1 VSSVKMAAFNKVARN
16 VLQKSPNDVV
26 LLSAVRSPISR
37 SFKGGYKD
45 CHPEDILMPV
55 RINAARD
62 MAKADPYQ
70 VMKAAVQ
77 RAQIQPGDV
86 NDALI
91 GNVLAE
97 LGFAKTGRMALNH
110 AGFPNST
117 TFHTVNR
124 QCSSS
129 LQAITHLSHAIMV
142 GQIDVGLAGGVE
154 SMSRNYGSRGVP
166 ADVSPTLL
174 GSPVKDARDCLMPMG
189 ITSENVAER
198 YNIDRESQDK
208 YAVQSHG
215 RASRAQKEGRFD
227 WEITR
232 VTVPRLD
239 EATGQLSGYEV
250 TKDDGIRHGLTFEKV
265 STLKPVFG
273 ENGKSTAGNSS
284 QISDGASS
292 TILARRSWAEE
303 RGLKPLGRFVGTQV
317 KGCAPDEMGIGPIYA
332 IPALLKWC
340 GIEMKDVDVMELN
353 EAFASQTIACI
364 RELGLDEEK
373 VNPNGGAI
381 ALGHPTGA
389 TGARQTATLFAE
401 LRRQDKEMG
410 IVSMCAS
417 TGQGVASLFIRE

>member
-1 VSSVKMAAFNKVARN
+1 MTMSNRVARS

-26 LLSAVRSPISR
+26 LLSAVRTPITR
-37 SFKGGYKD
+37 SFKGGFKD
-45 CHPEDILMPV
+45 AWPEEILMP
-55 RINAARD
+55 A
-62 MAKADPYQ
+62 
-70 VMKAAVQ
+70 MKAAVQ
-77 RAQIQPGDV
+77 RAKIEKVDV
-86 NDALI
+86 NDVMI

-129 LQAITHLSHAIMV
+129 LQAITHISHSIMV
-142 GQIDVGLAGGVE
+142 GQMDVGLAGGVE
-154 SMSRNYGSRGVP
+154 SMSRNYASRGIPV
-166 ADVSPTLL
+166 DVSPTLRS
-174 GSPVKDARDCLMPMG
+174 SPIKDARDCLMPMG
-189 ITSENVAER
+189 LTSENVAQR
-198 YNIDRESQDK
+198 YGVDRKAQDE
-208 YAVQSHG
+208 YAVRSHS

-227 WEITR
+227 SEIVP
-232 VTVPRLD
+232 VTVERID
-239 EATGQLSGYEV
+239 GSTGQSTGVEV
-250 TKDDGIRHGLTFEKV
+250 KLDDGIRHGLTFEKV

-273 ENGKSTAGNSS
+273 GHSTAGNSS
-284 QISDGASS
+284 QISDGASA

-303 RGLKPLGRFVGTQV
+303 RGLKPLGRFVGTQI
-317 KGCAPDEMGIGPIYA
+317 KGCAPDEMGISPIYA
-332 IPALLKWC
+332 IPALYKYT
-340 GIEMKDVDVMELN
+340 GIEQKDVDIIELN
-353 EAFASQTIACI
+353 EAFASQTVACI

-401 LRRQDKEMG
+401 LQRQDKEIG

-417 TGQGVASLFIRE
+417 TGLGVASMFIRET

>member
-1 VSSVKMAAFNKVARN
+1 MR
-16 VLQKSPNDVV
+16 
-26 LLSAVRSPISR
+26 
-37 SFKGGYKD
+37 
-45 CHPEDILMPV
+45 
-55 RINAARD
+55 
-62 MAKADPYQ
+62 
-70 VMKAAVQ
+70 AAVQ
-77 RAQIQPGDV
+77 RARIQPDDV

-110 AGFPNST
+110 AGFPSST

-129 LQAITHLSHAIMV
+129 LQAITHISHAIMV

-154 SMSRNYGSRGVP
+154 SMSRNYSTRGVP
-166 ADVSPTLL
+166 VDVSSALI
-174 GSPVKDARDCLMPMG
+174 GSTVKDARDCLMSMG

-198 YNIDRESQDK
+198 YKVDRKSQDE
-208 YAVQSHG
+208 YAVRSHG
-215 RASRAQKEGRFD
+215 RASRAQSEGRFD
-227 WEITR
+227 WEITP
-232 VTVPRLD
+232 VTVPRVD

-273 ENGKSTAGNSS
+273 EHGKSTAGNSS

-303 RGLKPLGRFVGTQV
+303 RGLRSLGRFVGTQV
-317 KGCAPDEMGIGPIYA
+317 KGCAPDEMGISPIYA
-332 IPALLKWC
+332 IPALLKWT
-340 GIEMKDVDVMELN
+340 GVELRNIDIIELN

-364 RELGLDEEK
+364 RQLGLDEEK

-389 TGARQTATLFAE
+389 TGARQTATLFGE
-401 LRRQDKEMG
+401 LQRQDKEMG

-417 TGQGVASLFIRE
+417 TGQGVASLFIREQ

>member
-1 VSSVKMAAFNKVARN
+1 MQHRIW
-16 VLQKSPNDVV
+16 QK
-26 LLSAVRSPISR
+26 LI
-37 SFKGGYKD
+37 
-45 CHPEDILMPV
+45 
-55 RINAARD
+55 
-62 MAKADPYQ
+62 PYQ

-227 WEITR
+227 WEITP

-292 TILARRSWAEE
+292 TILACRSWAEE
-303 RGLKPLGRFVGTQV
+303 RGLKPLGRFIGTQV

-401 LRRQDKEMG
+401 LRRQDREMG